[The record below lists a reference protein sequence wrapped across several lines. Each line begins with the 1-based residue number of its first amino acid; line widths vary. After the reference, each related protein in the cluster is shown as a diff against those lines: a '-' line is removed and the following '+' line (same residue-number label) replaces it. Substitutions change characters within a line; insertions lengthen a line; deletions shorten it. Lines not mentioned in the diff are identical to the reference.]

1 MIKNLIFDLDDT
13 LVNDR
18 ENHKEAFKYILKF
31 LKIDYTEEL
40 FQQWLDF
47 DTFYWKDYFKTI
59 TVPAE
64 YSKTGSDS
72 AEYLRGL
79 RFQLFFKTELDPFEM
94 QKHFKEGLKIGI
106 VPLDGAVEALKTLSK
121 DYNIYIST
129 NGDSFVAK
137 EKINRIGLSNYI
149 NGIFSADLTNP
160 PKSKS
165 DLDYYQQL
173 LTFIGNTKKEE
184 YLMTGNSYHD
194 DVIMPNKAGIKTC
207 WLHDKKEDNVICDYQ
222 ISNLMEL
229 INILKELNKKTIS

>member
-79 RFQLFFKTELDPFEM
+79 RFQLF
-94 QKHFKEGLKIGI
+94 
-106 VPLDGAVEALKTLSK
+106 SK
-121 DYNIYIST
+121 
-129 NGDSFVAK
+129 
-137 EKINRIGLSNYI
+137 
-149 NGIFSADLTNP
+149 
-160 PKSKS
+160 
-165 DLDYYQQL
+165 
-173 LTFIGNTKKEE
+173 
-184 YLMTGNSYHD
+184 
-194 DVIMPNKAGIKTC
+194 
-207 WLHDKKEDNVICDYQ
+207 
-222 ISNLMEL
+222 
-229 INILKELNKKTIS
+229 LN

>member
-79 RFQLFFKTELDPFEM
+79 RFQLFFKTSNGAPHPRCTITSLPAFDRMP
-94 QKHFKEGLKIGI
+94 
-106 VPLDGAVEALKTLSK
+106 PLPVDRLF
-121 DYNIYIST
+121 
-129 NGDSFVAK
+129 SF
-137 EKINRIGLSNYI
+137 
-149 NGIFSADLTNP
+149 
-160 PKSKS
+160 
-165 DLDYYQQL
+165 
-173 LTFIGNTKKEE
+173 
-184 YLMTGNSYHD
+184 
-194 DVIMPNKAGIKTC
+194 
-207 WLHDKKEDNVICDYQ
+207 
-222 ISNLMEL
+222 
-229 INILKELNKKTIS
+229 

>member
-1 MIKNLIFDLDDT
+1 
-13 LVNDR
+13 
-18 ENHKEAFKYILKF
+18 
-31 LKIDYTEEL
+31 
-40 FQQWLDF
+40 
-47 DTFYWKDYFKTI
+47 
-59 TVPAE
+59 
-64 YSKTGSDS
+64 
-72 AEYLRGL
+72 
-79 RFQLFFKTELDPFEM
+79 M

-173 LTFIGNTKKEE
+173 LTFIGNTKKK
-184 YLMTGNSYHD
+184 N
-194 DVIMPNKAGIKTC
+194 
-207 WLHDKKEDNVICDYQ
+207 
-222 ISNLMEL
+222 IS
-229 INILKELNKKTIS
+229 